1 MPDFIEV
8 LKGEVIV
15 EEKSEG
21 TEVIKSCRY
30 LQEEDSSQLQMLKGL
45 IITILGSVY
54 LDPLRH

>member
-45 IITILGSVY
+45 IMTILGSVY